1 MTIRPRQALL
11 NPALVRPHALDSF
24 PRDPRAIWLD
34 KNENLDPELLTLT
47 NQVLS
52 QIDQDALA
60 TYPEAGHLYR
70 RLAQW
75 LDVDPQCLLLT
86 PGSDGAIRL
95 AFEAFVEPG
104 DCVVHT
110 HPTFAMYPVYC
121 QMFGANAHPI
131 GYSDGP
137 AGPELNVAGLFAAI
151 RDERPKLVCLP
162 NPDSP
167 TGTVQDRA
175 VLAELL
181 RECELAGS
189 VLLIDE
195 AYHPFYEWSAIPWV
209 AKSPNLVVA
218 RTFAKAWGV
227 AGLRIGY
234 LVAQN
239 QTAALIH
246 KLRPMYEVSTLATEF
261 MTRMLDHAPAM
272 LNSVQRI
279 QDGKTVF
286 AARMEQLGL
295 RVLRTHGNFL
305 HVHFGEHASRVHTA
319 LRGHVLYREGFNVP
333 GLIGFSRFS
342 MAPQAVLEPVIQ
354 RIEQVIGESI

>member
-11 NPALVRPHALDSF
+11 NPDLMRPHALGSI
-24 PRDPRAIWLD
+24 PRDPQTIWLD
-34 KNENLDPELLTLT
+34 KNENLDPELLALT

-52 QIDQDALA
+52 QIDPIALA

-75 LDVDPQCLLLT
+75 LEVDPQCLLLT

-95 AFEAFVEPG
+95 AFEAFVDPG
-104 DCVVHT
+104 DSVVHT

-121 QMFGANAHPI
+121 QMFGARAHAI

-137 AGPELNVAGLFAAI
+137 SGPELDVDALFAAV
-151 RDERPKLVCLP
+151 RHERPKLVCLP

-167 TGTVQDRA
+167 TGTIQDETM
-175 VLAELL
+175 LAELL
-181 RECELAGS
+181 RECERAGS

-195 AYHPFYEWSAIPWV
+195 AYHPFYEWTAIPWV

-234 LVAQN
+234 LVAQA
-239 QTAALIH
+239 QTAALLH
-246 KLRPMYEVSTLATEF
+246 KLRPMYEVSTLAIEF
-261 MTRMLDHAPAM
+261 MSRMLDHAPAM
-272 LNSVQRI
+272 QKAVQRTLE
-279 QDGKTVF
+279 GKAAF

-305 HVHFGEHASRVHTA
+305 HVRFGEHASRVHAA
-319 LRGHVLYREGFNVP
+319 LRGHVLYRESFTVP
-333 GLIGFSRFS
+333 GLTGFSRFS
-342 MAPQAVLEPVIQ
+342 MAPITVLEPVIQ
-354 RIEQVIGESI
+354 RIEQVVWESS